1 MTNSMNNIDK
11 KTDSY
16 LNDNFFSEERQKQI
30 SGNISQNKDA
40 ETKAREDKARAEK
53 SRKRK
58 NRAALIGTMLVAA
71 TATVASGNSEDNHQ
85 RAVAEQNA
93 PLVKKIQEN
102 VEANEMQQKSETI
115 GADQTEA
122 SALAEK
128 QVIDSANEANRAEV
142 EETNQA
148 IVDANR

>member
-1 MTNSMNNIDK
+1 
-11 KTDSY
+11 
-16 LNDNFFSEERQKQI
+16 
-30 SGNISQNKDA
+30 
-40 ETKAREDKARAEK
+40 
-53 SRKRK
+53 
-58 NRAALIGTMLVAA
+58 
-71 TATVASGNSEDNHQ
+71 
-85 RAVAEQNA
+85 
-93 PLVKKIQEN
+93 
-102 VEANEMQQKSETI
+102 MQQKSETI